1 MTKKK
6 LYNWPEGYFDRNYLP
21 LHQMFRRIIMTPIIA
36 LGFVIC
42 YSGILLGF
50 GIVEAER
57 FRGDFR

>member
-1 MTKKK
+1 
-6 LYNWPEGYFDRNYLP
+6 
-21 LHQMFRRIIMTPIIA
+21 MFRRIIMTPIIA